1 MCFNLHTHQ
10 KKTQQSRG
18 HAHIWYIPTCKT
30 SFKSRQITNG
40 PKMTCFCCYTGM
52 ELMVDPEP
60 EPPLRFGST
69 RYEPQVET
77 NFHLLAKPSKIGIQP
92 TKWTLMDI
100 FMGCVYLYN
109 DCLVEPNPSPQK
121 NVGCTQWWEPN
132 LSLLMRAIEKS
143 THLHNSMTLN
153 CKLIIK

>member
-1 MCFNLHTHQ
+1 MVKYWNILYANKLAKVAFKCVLIYTHTK

-109 DCLVEPNPSPQK
+109 CIN
-121 NVGCTQWWEPN
+121 
-132 LSLLMRAIEKS
+132 
-143 THLHNSMTLN
+143 
-153 CKLIIK
+153 